1 MSTARGSDRP
11 PTETDRHVTDTTS
24 ARRRLLIL
32 SFSPIAADAR
42 VLKQVTEFSGR
53 YEVITCGYGEA
64 PAGVARHIR
73 IPDGE
78 RINDLDG
85 RLITLRWYS
94 RAYWR
99 LSAVRWARGAL
110 SGLQVDAAIANDVEA
125 VPVALGLRPRHG
137 VHADLHEYSPR
148 LHEEIPAWLKR
159 IKPYY
164 DWLCRRY
171 VKRASSW
178 STVSEGLAREYS
190 RQFGFAPVIV
200 TNAAPYAELRPRD
213 IGDPIRLVH
222 SGACL
227 KNRNLMALVEGV
239 DAAGGAATLDLF
251 LTPNDPGL
259 LAELESRASR
269 SPWVEV
275 RDPVPYRELVPTLNG
290 YDVGVHL
297 LPPVNFNNEWALPN
311 KIFDYVQARLG
322 VIVGPSAEMAKVVEE
337 YGFGAVT
344 RDFGADALRQVVVGL
359 DGATVSDWK
368 RLADVHARELSSE
381 TQVAVWADCVD
392 RLMHGGSAR

>member
-1 MSTARGSDRP
+1 MTS
-11 PTETDRHVTDTTS
+11 TTS
-24 ARRRLLIL
+24 ARSRLLIL

-42 VLKQVTEFSGR
+42 VLKQVAEFAER
-53 YEVITCGYGEA
+53 YEVITCGYGET
-64 PAGVARHIR
+64 PEGVDRHIR
-73 IPDGE
+73 IPDAE

-85 RLITLRWYS
+85 RLITLHWYS

-99 LSAVRWARGAL
+99 LSAVRWTRAAL
-110 SGLQVDAAIANDVEA
+110 ADLNVDVAIANDVEA
-125 VPVALGLRPRHG
+125 VPVALGVRPRFG

-171 VKRASSW
+171 VAKAQSW
-178 STVSEGLAREYS
+178 STVSAGLAREYE
-190 RQFGFAPVIV
+190 REFGFSPVVV
-200 TNAAPYAELRPRD
+200 TNAAPYAELSPQVVAS
-213 IGDPIRLVH
+213 PIRLVH

-227 KNRNLMALVEGV
+227 KNRNLTALLEGV
-239 DAAGGAATLDLF
+239 DAAGGAASLDLY

-259 LAELESRASR
+259 LDELKAQASR

-275 RDPVPYRELVPTLNG
+275 HDPVPYQQLIQTLNG

-322 VIVGPSAEMAKVVEE
+322 VIVGPSAEMAQVVRAF
-337 YGFGAVT
+337 GIGAVA
-344 RDFGADALRQVVVGL
+344 RDFSPEALSEVIVDLGP
-359 DGATVSDWK
+359 ATVAEWK
-368 RLADVHARELSSE
+368 SASEQNARALSSE
-381 TQVAVWADCVD
+381 AQVAIWAECVD
-392 RLMHGGSAR
+392 RLVAEGSR

>member
-1 MSTARGSDRP
+1 M
-11 PTETDRHVTDTTS
+11 TDTTT
-24 ARRRLLIL
+24 ARQRLLIL
-32 SFSPIAADAR
+32 SFSPISGDAR
-42 VLKQVTEFSGR
+42 VLKQVAEFADR
-53 YEVITCGYGEA
+53 YEVITCGYGPQPGGA
-64 PAGVARHIR
+64 ARHIR
-73 IPDGE
+73 IPDSE

-99 LSAVRWARGAL
+99 LSAVRWAKAAL
-110 SGLQVDAAIANDVEA
+110 RGLQVDVVIANDVEA
-125 VPVALGLRPRHG
+125 VPVALAVRPSRG

-171 VKRASSW
+171 VAKASSW
-178 STVSEGLAREYS
+178 STVSSGLAREYA
-190 RQFGFAPVIV
+190 REFGFEPVIV
-200 TNAAPYAELRPRD
+200 TNAAPFAELEP
-213 IGDPIRLVH
+213 GPVSAPIRLVH

-227 KNRNLMALVEGV
+227 KNRNLMALVDGV

-259 LAELESRASR
+259 LAELQARAADSA
-269 SPWVEV
+269 WVDV
-275 RDPVPYRELVPTLNG
+275 RDPVPYQQLVRTLNG
-290 YDVGVHL
+290 YDAGIHL

-322 VIVGPSAEMAKVVEE
+322 VIVGPSAEMAAVVEAN
-337 YGFGAVT
+337 GIGAVS
-344 RDFGADALRQVVVGL
+344 RDFSAAALTDALAAVDAAQV
-359 DGATVSDWK
+359 ATWKGNSDRVAK
-368 RLADVHARELSSE
+368 ELSSE
-381 TQVAVWADCVD
+381 EQVAIWAACVE
-392 RLMHGGSAR
+392 RLMAKVTR